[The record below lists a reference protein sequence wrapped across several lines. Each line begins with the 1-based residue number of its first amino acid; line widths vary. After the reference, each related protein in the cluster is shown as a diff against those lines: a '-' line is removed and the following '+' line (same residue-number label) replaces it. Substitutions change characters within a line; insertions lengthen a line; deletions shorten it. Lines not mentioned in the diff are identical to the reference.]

1 MIIKISVSACY
12 KWYAEKME
20 LNGPLTKEERQLAL
34 LEYILEKKH
43 VSGCGEV

>member
-12 KWYAEKME
+12 KWYAKKMG
-20 LNGPLTKEERQLAL
+20 LSRPLTKEEKQLAL

-43 VSGCGEV
+43 V